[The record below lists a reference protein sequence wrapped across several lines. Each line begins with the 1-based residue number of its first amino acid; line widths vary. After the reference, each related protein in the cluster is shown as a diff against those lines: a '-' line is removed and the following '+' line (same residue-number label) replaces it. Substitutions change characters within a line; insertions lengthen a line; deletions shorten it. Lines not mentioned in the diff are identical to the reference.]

1 MTHETSLVDAFSEE
15 DRIKGDRMFCG
26 RNNCFRLALQNS
38 GTDENKKWVKAFQ
51 NTNEEGIK
59 RLLDARAETGWTV
72 FRLANELKETQFTT
86 TLRGLCL
93 ATAAL
98 LQRDKALVEAAVE
111 CFKALP
117 LVGKSG
123 EISNAPPADPIKT
136 LFPSEHPSVSD
147 IEQFLQPF
155 TTSKDANVLRA
166 ALVIRHLLPAAKA
179 DTTGVCHCPVAYS
192 HNTDNA
198 SILRLIV
205 RCLPSSEP
213 LITPDLLHGGA
224 LWWSTASG
232 PKGNPAGGWP
242 SITAVWEKLKRLCP
256 GVRVS
261 IGIEEWDENAE
272 LTTPLLDGDSI
283 QAATALA
290 IWHAWHKTEFAVKRR
305 AEIEKID
312 SRLPDFELDPTAL
325 VTAAL
330 DLQDSSPVNWRLIW
344 VDNVVAKFNAASTCG
359 LKSGFTARTK
369 PDNAAVAAERNPQRF
384 AHNDAETFP
393 ELVEHMSFTA
403 PAVRD
408 YRKRNI
414 HDWYEEFL
422 NDAEAEAVIAQ
433 REQEQQE
440 LSV

>member
-15 DRIKGDRMFCG
+15 DRIKGDRLFCG

-38 GTDENKKWVKAFQ
+38 ETDENKKWVEAFQ
-51 NTNEEGIK
+51 NTNGEGIK
-59 RLLDARAETGWTV
+59 RLLDARAKTGWTV
-72 FRLANELKETQFTT
+72 FRLPNEWKETQFTT

-98 LQRDKALVEAAVE
+98 LKRDKALVKAAVD
-111 CFKALP
+111 CFAALP

-123 EISNAPPADPIKT
+123 EISNAPLPDPIKT
-136 LFPSEHPSVSD
+136 LFPSEHPSASG
-147 IEQFLQPF
+147 IEEFLQPF
-155 TTSKDANVLRA
+155 TTSKDANVRWA
-166 ALVIRHLLPAAKA
+166 ALVVRHLLPAAKA

-192 HNTDNA
+192 HDIVNA

-205 RCLPSSEP
+205 RCLPSSDP

-224 LWWSTASG
+224 LWWSTESESDNK
-232 PKGNPAGGWP
+232 PGWP
-242 SITAVWEKLKRLCP
+242 SITAVWEKLKLLCP

-261 IGIEEWDENAE
+261 IGIEEWDENAV

-312 SRLPDFELDPTAL
+312 PRLPDFELDPTAL

-344 VDNVVAKFNAASTCG
+344 VDNVVAKFNAASRCG

-369 PDNAAVAAERNPQRF
+369 PDNATVAAERNPQRF
-384 AHNDAETFP
+384 GHNDAETFP
-393 ELVEHMSFTA
+393 ELVEDMSFTT
-403 PAVRD
+403 PTVRD
-408 YRKRNI
+408 YRKSNI
-414 HDWYEEFL
+414 DDWYKEFL